1 MSTTTL
7 SKLVKGRER
16 FLLSVYAI
24 LVVQLVVTFA
34 LVRSF
39 QNSPK
44 IVEATKRYSLLFGLA
59 SIGVVLIMGFRFPP
73 MIKFLLFTIL
83 SAIIALFLTA
93 VTSRVSSE
101 IVNQAL
107 ASTVGIFVAL
117 SVFALM
123 LSSFGIHLGWMGVY
137 LFAALIGLIVVSVVF
152 ILYNMFNKPTTDE
165 ERSSNKG
172 FHKILVVV
180 GMVLFSLFVV
190 YDTNMVLQRN
200 YAGGPIEAAED
211 FYLTFIN
218 LFTRTLYL
226 ESN

>member
-1 MSTTTL
+1 MTTTL
-7 SKLVKGRER
+7 SKLVKGREK

-24 LVVQLVVTFA
+24 LVVQLIVTFV

-44 IVEATKRYSLLFGLA
+44 ILEATKRYSLLFGLA
-59 SIGVVLIMGFRFPP
+59 SIGVVIIMGFRFPP

-83 SAIIALFLTA
+83 SVIIALFLSA
-93 VTSRVSSE
+93 ITSRVSNE
-101 IVNQAL
+101 LVNQAL

-117 SVFALM
+117 SVFALV

-137 LFAALIGLIVVSVVF
+137 LFAALIGLVVVSLVF
-152 ILYNMFNKPTTDE
+152 LLYNMFNTDQE
-165 ERSSNKG
+165 KSSNKR
-172 FHKILVVV
+172 FHKMLVVF
-180 GMVLFSLFVV
+180 GMVLFSMFVV

-200 YAGGPIEAAED
+200 YVGGPIEAAED